1 MLITPFKK
9 IDWVLV
15 FITTALLTVGLL
27 AIYSATH
34 TAQGGGSGN
43 FSRQL
48 TIAIAGFILMLG
60 MTFFPFRWLQRLA
73 FVLYGVSILLLLLVF
88 FIGSKGYGAERWII
102 IGGIKLQPAE
112 LAKIATIMAVAAYVA
127 EYDVNINRFKHFIV
141 VSFLVFLPMLLI
153 VKQPDLGTSLVFLAL
168 FIPLL
173 FWAGLNWFALF
184 IIIAPTITLIVSF
197 NFYAFLV
204 WMLILS
210 AILFFSGR
218 KAVILLT
225 IFIFHIAVG
234 LLTPKMWNQLRPYQQ
249 KRLLT
254 FANPESDPR
263 GAGYQI
269 IQSKVAIGSGG
280 FWGKGYLNGS
290 QTQLK
295 FLPAQHTD
303 FIFSVIGE
311 EWGFAGVLIIMGLF
325 LLLLLYLL
333 HLAVQV
339 RSSFASL
346 TLVGITTVLFFHIF
360 VNIGMTVGLAPVTGL
375 PLPFISYGGSFLVV
389 TLMMI
394 GIAMNFSANR
404 YQQ

>member
-15 FITTALLTVGLL
+15 FITAALLTVGLL
-27 AIYSATH
+27 AIYSATYA
-34 TAQGGGSGN
+34 AQSGGSEN

-48 TIAIAGFILMLG
+48 MLSLIGFFLMLG

-73 FVLYGVSILLLLLVF
+73 YLFYGLSILLLFLVF
-88 FIGSKGYGAERWII
+88 FIGAKGYGAERWII
-102 IGGIKLQPAE
+102 LAGIKLQPAE
-112 LAKIATIMAVAAYVA
+112 LAKLATILAVAAYVA
-127 EYDVNINRFKHFIV
+127 EYDVNVNRFKHFLV
-141 VSFLVFLPMLLI
+141 VSFLVFLPMVLI
-153 VKQPDLGTSLVFLAL
+153 ARQPDLGTSLVFIAM

-173 FWAGLNWFALF
+173 FWAGLNRFALF
-184 IIIAPTITLIVSF
+184 VIVAPAITLFVSF

-204 WMLILS
+204 WMLIVS
-210 AILFFSGR
+210 AVLFFSGR
-218 KAVILLT
+218 KPIILIS
-225 IFIFHIAVG
+225 IFVFHIIVG
-234 LLTPKMWNQLRPYQQ
+234 LLTPMMWNQLRPYQQ

-254 FANPESDPR
+254 FINPETDPR

-311 EWGFAGVLIIMGLF
+311 EWGFAGVLVILGLF
-325 LLLLLYLL
+325 FLLLLYLL
-333 HLAVQV
+333 HLAVQM

-346 TLVGITTVLFFHIF
+346 TLVGIITVLFFHIF

-389 TLMMI
+389 TLMMM

-404 YQQ
+404 YHQ

>member
-1 MLITPFKK
+1 MMSNAIFKK
-9 IDWVLV
+9 IDWILILLSASLLV
-15 FITTALLTVGLL
+15 IGLM
-27 AIYSATH
+27 AIYSATFATH
-34 TAQGGGSGN
+34 GSEY

-48 TIAIAGFILMLG
+48 VIATIGFIGMLT
-60 MTFFPFRWLQRLA
+60 MAFIPFRWLQRLS
-73 FVLYGVSILLLLLVF
+73 FVFYFVSLILLLLIF
-88 FIGSKGYGAERWII
+88 FIGTKGYGAERWII
-102 IGGIKLQPAE
+102 LAGIKLQPAE

-127 EYDVNINRFKHFIV
+127 DYNVDVNRFRHFIV
-141 VSFLVFLPMLLI
+141 VAVLVFLPMLLI
-153 VKQPDLGTSLVFLAL
+153 ARQPDLGTSLVFLAL

-173 FWAGLNWFALF
+173 YWAGLNWFALF
-184 IIIAPTITLIVSF
+184 ILVAPVITLIVSF

-204 WMLILS
+204 WMIVVS
-210 AILFFSGR
+210 AILFLSGR
-218 KAVILLT
+218 KPVLLAS
-225 IFIFHIAVG
+225 IFAFHIAVG
-234 LLTPKMWNQLRPYQQ
+234 LFTPVMWNQLRPYQQ

-254 FANPESDPR
+254 FANPESDPH

-280 FWGKGYLNGS
+280 LWGKGYLNGT

-311 EWGFAGVLIIMGLF
+311 EWGFAGVLLILGLL

-339 RSSFASL
+339 RSTFASL
-346 TLVGITTVLFFHIF
+346 TLVGIATVLFFHIF

-375 PLPFISYGGSFLVV
+375 PLPFISYGGSFLAV
-389 TLMMI
+389 TLLMM
-394 GIAMNFSANR
+394 GMAHNFSVNR
-404 YQQ
+404 YQR